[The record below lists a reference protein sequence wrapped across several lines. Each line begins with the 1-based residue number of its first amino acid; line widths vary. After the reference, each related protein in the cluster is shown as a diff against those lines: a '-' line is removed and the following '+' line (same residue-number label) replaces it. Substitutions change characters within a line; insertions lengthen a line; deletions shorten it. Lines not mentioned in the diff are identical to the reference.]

1 MKSMMT
7 KNPLAFSLVE
17 LLVVVAMVGILLVL
31 VTPAVTSISSNFQ
44 VTRQGQIMADNLVLT
59 RQMATTR
66 NRDFELRFFERAG
79 TPPQWSFQLME
90 VGVSNTLTPVSRKYV
105 FPEPVILNKS
115 LSPLVTGATS
125 TGTTNGATWYAL
137 RFRANGRIADSLN
150 NANNYLTIQLWHADA
165 AAPDNY
171 YTLQINPVTGRVAT
185 YRP

>member
-17 LLVVVAMVGILLVL
+17 LLVVVAMVGILLVV

-66 NRDFELRFFERAG
+66 NRDYELMFFE
-79 TPPQWSFQLME
+79 TPGADPQWSFQLME
-90 VGVSNTLTPVSRKYV
+90 VGTNNSLKAASRKYV
-105 FPEPVILNKS
+105 FPEPVILNKV
-115 LSPLVTGATS
+115 LSPLVTGAS
-125 TGTTNGATWYAL
+125 TGVTNGATWYAL
-137 RFRANGRIADSLN
+137 RFRPNGRLADRLD
-150 NANNYLTIQLWHADA
+150 NANNYLTIQLRNSKTNT
-165 AAPDNY
+165 PDNY